1 MLNEDKNSI
10 NLEKIFDDS
19 PKKSQK
25 DMNKSNQFFGT
36 NIAFNPSDEMGENSK
51 IMLGRKKKKNRKK
64 EVKQVEEVQADI
76 IYMEENEDSEI

>member
-25 DMNKSNQFFGT
+25 DMNKSN
-36 NIAFNPSDEMGENSK
+36 
-51 IMLGRKKKKNRKK
+51 
-64 EVKQVEEVQADI
+64 
-76 IYMEENEDSEI
+76 